1 MTRLLTFNQALRVAQ
16 TVKCLVRGPGTL
28 VSITISK
35 AAARRDYA
43 PAVKG
48 YKAEETVSELDGSR
62 EFVAEDQE
70 SLTTLWSFDPADQS
84 LLIG

>member
-1 MTRLLTFNQALRVAQ
+1 MINRLTFGQALKMATSVE
-16 TVKCLVRGPGTL
+16 CLVRGPENL
-28 VSITISK
+28 VPIRISK

-48 YKAEETVSELDGSR
+48 YKAEKTASELDGSIH
-62 EFVAEDQE
+62 FAAEDEE
-70 SLTTLWSFDPADQS
+70 SGATLWTFNPSDQV